1 MLHKDSKGAIALF
14 ESILESRP
22 EGSRALVS
30 ARLGSRLAQLEAMDY
45 PRAISFYRFL
55 ILRSPNA
62 DERKSAQQYIAQIY
76 FENLQD
82 YAQAV
87 IEYERLLS
95 LGLSPAENYKY
106 RLNLAKSHFQLNN
119 LEQVGAETDLLLD
132 QKLDPDEIF
141 EVRVLKANVL
151 VAAKKLPE
159 AAAQWQQIMKDF
171 PERSRKESMGLNLV
185 VCYEEMKDFSKAIET
200 LEKMRADYPNPDFL
214 DLRIARL
221 KERKSNQ
228 PGAQG
233 WKR

>member
-1 MLHKDSKGAIALF
+1 MIQHDYKGALVLF
-14 ESILESRP
+14 ENVVNHQP
-22 EGSRALVS
+22 EGPKALAS
-30 ARLGSRLAQLEAMDY
+30 ARFGSRLAQLEVKNYNQAVF
-45 PRAISFYRFL
+45 FYRYL
-55 ILRSPNA
+55 ILRSPDP
-62 DERKSAQQYIAQIY
+62 DERKSAQRYIAQIY
-76 FENLQD
+76 FENMHD

-87 IEYERLLS
+87 IEYERLLK
-95 LGLSPAENYKY
+95 LDVSPAEAYKF

-132 QKLDPDEIF
+132 QKLEPDQIF

-159 AAAQWQQIMKDF
+159 AAAQWEQILKDF
-171 PERSRKESMGLNLV
+171 PEKSRKENMGLNLV
-185 VCYEEMKDFSKAIET
+185 VCYEEMKDFARAIDT
-200 LEKMRADYPNPDFL
+200 LEKMRVDYPNPEFL

-233 WKR
+233 WRR